1 MQESPPVIPETGSN
15 SNTYPQ
21 ASEDAIMAEQEQLP
35 QSEPEP
41 AEEPRNAP
49 NYPLVPLK
57 NTVVFPRTRVTLTIG
72 REKSVRAVEE
82 AILADRQFI
91 AATQCKAEVDDPQPD
106 DIYPTA
112 TLVDIISFQRQAQD
126 NTIQLVVEG
135 ARRVK
140 ILQYLETEPF
150 FKAEVQKPVEPTPSG
165 PQAEALIRHAISLFE
180 KYAQLNRRFSNEDI
194 ASVITLKSA
203 ARLADVL
210 SAHVVSEHLTQLDL
224 LETIDP
230 LERLEKICVVL
241 GNEIEV
247 LELEAKIRQRVR
259 QQVDKNQKEYYLKEQ
274 LRAIQEELGHDT
286 ASEVQ
291 ELRDRLA
298 QKALPPEADAKVRK
312 EIDRLERMPQHSAE
326 LVVLRNYIDWVL
338 ALPWNE
344 RSEDRLDIAY
354 AQQVLDEDHYGLEK
368 VKERIIE
375 FLAVRQLRM
384 LREQRLNGSGG
395 KATGHKGPILCL
407 IGPPG
412 VGKTSLGQSIARA
425 LGRKFARIS
434 LGGVHDEAEI
444 RGHRRTYV
452 GALPGRIIQAMKTV
466 GVRNPVFLLD
476 EIDKMAS
483 DYRGDPAS
491 ALLEVLDPEQ
501 NHTFTDHYLELAY
514 DLSEV
519 FFICTGNVRFQ
530 IPRPLADRMDIVEI
544 PGYTED
550 EKTAIGRNFLL
561 PKVLREHGLAED
573 QVQISPKVMRYVIAR
588 YTREAGVRS
597 LERQLAAISRKAARR
612 ILLKPERHLR
622 LTQHNVE
629 QYLGIPRY
637 SADRAVDRGQ
647 VGVATGLAWTEHGG
661 TLLPVEVVTMPG
673 KGALQVTGQL
683 GEIMQESARA
693 ALSYIRSRAHELRL
707 PEDFAEQMDLH
718 IHLPEGA
725 IPKDGPSAGIT
736 IAAAIISALTR
747 RPVRNDLAMTGE
759 ITLRGRVLPIGGL
772 KEKVLAAHRV
782 GIRDILVPEDN
793 RKDVPDI
800 PNKIRNEVRFTFVRT
815 MDEVMR
821 EALLPRLDEDTA
833 AGKEPEPQAVAA
845 PAPTDR
851 MLPFPLPP
859 DELPSPGLTEVTDTE
874 EQLPIPGQM
883 NILPEESS
891 IKFHESTP
899 PDAPLTF

>member
-1 MQESPPVIPETGSN
+1 
-15 SNTYPQ
+15 
-21 ASEDAIMAEQEQLP
+21 MAEYEQLSQQEQSA
-35 QSEPEP
+35 QEQP
-41 AEEPRNAP
+41 AEEPRNTRS
-49 NYPLVPLK
+49 YPLVPLK

-72 REKSVRAVEE
+72 REKSIRAVEE
-82 AILADRQFI
+82 ALSSDRQFI
-91 AATQCKAEVDDPQPD
+91 AASQCKAELDDPQPD
-106 DIYPTA
+106 DIFPMA
-112 TLVDIISFQRQAQD
+112 TLVDIISYQRQTQES
-126 NTIQLVVEG
+126 TIQLVVEG

-140 ILQYLETEPF
+140 IIEFEEHEPF
-150 FKAEVQKPVEPTPSG
+150 LKAAVIKPIEPSPTG
-165 PQAEALIRHAISLFE
+165 PQAEALVRHAISLFE
-180 KYAQLNRRFSNEDI
+180 KYAQLNRRFSNDDI
-194 ASVITLKSA
+194 ASVINLKNA
-203 ARLADVL
+203 ARLSDVL
-210 SAHVVSEHLTQLDL
+210 AAHVVNDLTTQMDL
-224 LETIDP
+224 LETLDP
-230 LERLEKICVVL
+230 LERLEKICVAL

-291 ELRDRLA
+291 ELRERVA
-298 QKALPPEADAKVRK
+298 QKHLPPEAEAKVRK

-344 RSEDRLDIAY
+344 RTDDRLDIAY

-375 FLAVRQLRM
+375 FLAVRQLKLMRA
-384 LREQRLNGSGG
+384 RQNGDS
-395 KATGHKGPILCL
+395 ANPTGHRGPILCL

-412 VGKTSLGQSIARA
+412 VGKTSLGHSIARS

-452 GALPGRIIQAMKTV
+452 GALPGRILQAMKTV

-483 DYRGDPAS
+483 DYRGDPAA

-501 NHTFTDHYLELAY
+501 NNTFTDHYLELPY

-519 FFICTGNVRFQ
+519 FFICTGNVRYQ

-550 EKTAIGRNFLL
+550 EKVAIGRIHLL

-573 QVQISPKVMRYVIAR
+573 QVQISPKVMRYIISR

-597 LERQLAAISRKAARR
+597 LERQLATISRKAARR
-612 ILLKPERHLR
+612 ILEKPNSRLR
-622 LTQHNVE
+622 LTQHSIE

-637 SADRAVDRGQ
+637 TPDHTIDHGQ

-683 GEIMQESARA
+683 IAGAGRFRRADRSAYPHARRGYPQRWPLRRHHHRHSHHLGPDQTPGAQRCGHDRRNYPARA
-693 ALSYIRSRAHELRL
+693 
-707 PEDFAEQMDLH
+707 
-718 IHLPEGA
+718 
-725 IPKDGPSAGIT
+725 
-736 IAAAIISALTR
+736 
-747 RPVRNDLAMTGE
+747 
-759 ITLRGRVLPIGGL
+759 RV
-772 KEKVLAAHRV
+772 AHR
-782 GIRDILVPEDN
+782 RAE
-793 RKDVPDI
+793 RKSTG
-800 PNKIRNEVRFTFVRT
+800 R
-815 MDEVMR
+815 
-821 EALLPRLDEDTA
+821 
-833 AGKEPEPQAVAA
+833 
-845 PAPTDR
+845 
-851 MLPFPLPP
+851 
-859 DELPSPGLTEVTDTE
+859 PSRGHP
-874 EQLPIPGQM
+874 
-883 NILPEESS
+883 
-891 IKFHESTP
+891 
-899 PDAPLTF
+899 